1 MSKFEDAMNNFSSS
15 DNFSEDIR
23 DAFNTAYS
31 EDFSSYEA
39 KVFGMESQ
47 LADKDTAMTQQT
59 TDYSAQI
66 SSLKSANYDL
76 LRAVPKD
83 AKVSGSDNSD
93 DDLSGGN
100 ITIDDLFGTRKS

>member
-1 MSKFEDAMNNFSSS
+1 MSKFQDAMNDFS
-15 DNFSEDIR
+15 
-23 DAFNTAYS
+23 NTPDLPEGLLSTLTNAYT

-39 KVFGMESQ
+39 KVSGMENE
-47 LADKDTAMTQQT
+47 LASKDDAMTQQN

-83 AKVSGSDNSD
+83 AKASSSDNRE
-93 DDLSGGN
+93 DDLSDRG
-100 ITIDDLFGTRKS
+100 ITIADLFGKKS

>member
-1 MSKFEDAMNNFSSS
+1 MSKFEDAMNSFSDS
-15 DNFSEDIR
+15 DNLSDDIR
-23 DAFNTAYS
+23 TAFNTAYS

-39 KVFGMESQ
+39 KVSGMETQ
-47 LADKDTAMTQQT
+47 LADKDVAMTQLN

-83 AKVSGSDNSD
+83 TKVSSSDNSD
-93 DDLSGGN
+93 DDLSGSN
-100 ITIDDLFGTRKS
+100 ITIADLFGKKKS

>member
-1 MSKFEDAMNNFSSS
+1 MSKFEDAMNSFNGS
-15 DNFSEDIR
+15 DDLSDSIR
-23 DAFNTAYS
+23 EAFNTAYS

-39 KVFGMESQ
+39 KVSGMESQ
-47 LADKDTAMTQQT
+47 LADKDVAMNQQN

-83 AKVSGSDNSD
+83 AKVSSSDNRE
-93 DDLSGGN
+93 DDLSDGN
-100 ITIDDLFGTRKS
+100 ITIADLFGKK